1 MSTADAARENSRQR
15 NGRFGPQA
23 RSEPDPANAGLSTL
37 EAPILTW
44 DAALAHAEVLREQGV
59 HVRVDKDR
67 RRIEFRDHGVL
78 RNPDDGTPAVQ
89 EFHPDGSPKW
99 IEHWP
104 HSDPS
109 IGDLLEREIRLSD
122 AFSREHPGF
131 GLLLSQ
137 EGNIITVSVGDN
149 DDMAS
154 IEVDVVVRPSD
165 TEESLDRK
173 VMDEARE
180 ALRRA
185 RVVFGGAQ

>member
-1 MSTADAARENSRQR
+1 MSTTDAARESARRPDGQ
-15 NGRFGPQA
+15 FGPQV
-23 RSEPDPANAGLSTL
+23 RTELDPANAGLGEP
-37 EAPILTW
+37 EAPPL
-44 DAALAHAEVLREQGV
+44 
-59 HVRVDKDR
+59 
-67 RRIEFRDHGVL
+67 
-78 RNPDDGTPAVQ
+78 
-89 EFHPDGSPKW
+89 
-99 IEHWP
+99 
-104 HSDPS
+104 